1 MAGTDD
7 VTGPVSQGSDSP
19 STRRARTWRSLNR
32 FEAFS
37 DGVFAIVTTILIY
50 NLKVPESPDGLL
62 GQLMNQWPSFLG
74 YLIAFAFIGGMW
86 IAHTNLTRLLD
97 AVDPILLG
105 LNLLQLL
112 FVSLLPFTTSLFT
125 AHMLDS
131 GRRVAAVAFALNLG
145 LSALMGAILV
155 TYVART
161 PGLAR
166 ASDRAELGWL
176 QRQRWIGVALL
187 AVSFVMSALL
197 PKAAVVADIAAV
209 LLLLVQPLWGMR
221 QFGSAGGAGYREP

>member
-1 MAGTDD
+1 
-7 VTGPVSQGSDSP
+7 
-19 STRRARTWRSLNR
+19 
-32 FEAFS
+32 
-37 DGVFAIVTTILIY
+37 
-50 NLKVPESPDGLL
+50 
-62 GQLMNQWPSFLG
+62 
-74 YLIAFAFIGGMW
+74 
-86 IAHTNLTRLLD
+86 
-97 AVDPILLG
+97 
-105 LNLLQLL
+105 
-112 FVSLLPFTTSLFT
+112 
-125 AHMLDS
+125 
-131 GRRVAAVAFALNLG
+131 
-145 LSALMGAILV
+145 MGAILV

>member
-1 MAGTDD
+1 MNGTDD
-7 VTGPVSQGSDSP
+7 ETDPVSQGSDSR
-19 STRRARTWRSLNR
+19 STRRVRTWRSLNR

-37 DGVFAIVTTILIY
+37 DGVFAIVTTILIF

-62 GQLMNQWPSFLG
+62 GQLKDQWPSFLG
-74 YLIAFAFIGGMW
+74 YFIAFAFIGGLW

-97 AVDPILLG
+97 AVNPIFLG

-131 GRRVAAVAFALNLG
+131 GRRVAAAAFALNLG

-155 TYVART
+155 SYVART
-161 PGLAR
+161 PGLVR
-166 ASDRAELGWL
+166 ASDRAELEWL
-176 QRQRWIGVALL
+176 QRQRWIGVGLL
-187 AVSFVMSALL
+187 TVSFVISALL
-197 PKAAVVADIAAV
+197 PKAAVVADFAAV

-221 QFGSAGGAGYREP
+221 RFDGARDPG